1 MTIMLISVIL
11 FIVLLLMGLPI
22 GYGMVATTLFG
33 MAFIPNVELITV
45 MQRMVS
51 GLNSFTLLAVPM
63 FIMAANLMNM
73 GNISQQLVDFC
84 VTFVGHIKGGTAY
97 ANVLVS
103 MVFAGISGSSQADT
117 AGIGKILIPGICRCN
132 KKQRKNR

>member
-1 MTIMLISVIL
+1 MMMMLSVIV

-22 GYGMVATTLFG
+22 AYGILATALFG
-33 MAFIPNVELITV
+33 MAFVPNVDLITV
-45 MQRMVS
+45 MQKTVS

-63 FIMAANLMNM
+63 FILAANLMNM

-84 VTFVGHIKGGTAY
+84 LGIVGHIRGGMGY

-103 MVFAGISGSSQADT
+103 MLFAGISGSSQADT
-117 AGIGKILIPGICRCN
+117 AGIGKQHAFCN
-132 KKQRKNR
+132 G